1 MNKKGK
7 FLLSLGL
14 ALGLWAGNHSV
25 SAANKTAADDLIII
39 NKTENEL
46 VFYEDYKKVGEYSVA
61 TGRTKDLTPEGTFKV
76 AQKIVNRP
84 YYKDGIKGGDPRN
97 PLGNRWIGI
106 AVPGKSPAAKW
117 GGEYAIHG
125 NNNPSSIGK
134 YVSGGCI
141 RMHDKDVEGLYP
153 RVLMN
158 TRVYIKSSP
167 KSFEA
172 LAKELGYNIKTTA
185 KKPAAVKQQ
194 YLKGALIGWSGNT
207 FKAKTSK
214 GTKTFHSSNGWL
226 KKELKK
232 GKSYTYFYTVDKKG
246 QYIITKV
253 NK

>member
-25 SAANKTAADDLIII
+25 SAANKTAADDYIII
-39 NKTENEL
+39 NKTYNKL
-46 VFYEDYKKVGEYSVA
+46 AFYEDKKLVGVYPVA
-61 TGRTKDLTPEGTFKV
+61 TGRTKDLTPEGKFKI
-76 AQKIVNRP
+76 AQKLVNRP

-97 PLGNRWIGI
+97 PLGNRWLGI
-106 AVPGKSPAAKW
+106 AVPGKSPAASW

-134 YVSGGCI
+134 YVSSGCI
-141 RMHDKDVEGLYP
+141 RMHDKDVEAIYP

-158 TRVYIKSSP
+158 TPVYIKSSP
-167 KSFEA
+167 KSFAA
-172 LAKELGYNIKTTA
+172 LADDLGYIKSTA
-185 KKPAAVKQQ
+185 AKPVAAKQQ
-194 YLKGALIGWSGNT
+194 YLKGSLIGWSGNT